1 MAFSRDALPLFRADL
16 FALGA
21 GPGRRVKPAATI
33 IGTPGI
39 GGAAILLNVLAAFP
53 AAAQSAPGAFQPDA
67 SAAVSADDDTIVIE
81 GRRKS
86 ERYRIPPELR
96 TLPKERD
103 MRAQSFDP
111 RLACAAV
118 GPRGCGPPLMRIFT
132 ITGDGKASIGSPKD
146 E

>member
-1 MAFSRDALPLFRADL
+1 MRGIAPVLRI
-16 FALGA
+16 LG
-21 GPGRRVKPAATI
+21 GV
-33 IGTPGI
+33 
-39 GGAAILLNVLAAFP
+39 ILLDSLAAHP
-53 AAAQSAPGAFQPDA
+53 ATAQSALDA
-67 SAAVSADDDTIVIE
+67 SRRESAPAVHLDEEEIIVE

-111 RLACAAV
+111 RLACMAV

-132 ITGDGKASIGSPKD
+132 ITGDGKTSIGAPK
-146 E
+146 EE